1 MGVRRYIESSCPY
14 CSLVGLS
21 EGKTREETSLKRLSS
36 CDSLDQG
43 AVTMTAFPH
52 MVNSRAER
60 LVVILVSRFVQFFL
74 IIHAW
79 HGMMAG
85 VARPNGVD
93 Q

>member
-21 EGKTREETSLKRLSS
+21 EGKTREETSLKRLST

-43 AVTMTAFPH
+43 AVTMTAFPY
-52 MVNSRAER
+52 MANSRAER
-60 LVVILVSRFVQFFL
+60 LILVRRFVHFFL

-85 VARPNGVD
+85 AARPNGVD

>member
-1 MGVRRYIESSCPY
+1 ME
-14 CSLVGLS
+14 LS
-21 EGKTREETSLKRLSS
+21 GGKIRENKRKST

-43 AVTMTAFPH
+43 TVTMTAFPY
-52 MVNSRAER
+52 MANSRAER
-60 LVVILVSRFVQFFL
+60 LVVILVRRFVQFFL

-85 VARPNGVD
+85 AARPNGVD